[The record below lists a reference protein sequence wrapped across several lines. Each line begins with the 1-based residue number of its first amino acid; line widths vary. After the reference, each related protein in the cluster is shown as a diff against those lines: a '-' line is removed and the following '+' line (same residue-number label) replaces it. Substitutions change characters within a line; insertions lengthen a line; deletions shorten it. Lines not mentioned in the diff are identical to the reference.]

1 MHVTTGLRRLH
12 IGHILGAA
20 GVLALPLEVFSWPSV
35 TPVMAAAA
43 LAALACGSWRR
54 QRPPRWLAAI
64 CVLLLLYGTASA
76 GWSLEP
82 LGSLRLAAQ
91 LLGTFAAGLVIVDA
105 ARGMTAAEREVC
117 ERGLAIGFLV
127 GLALLALMLLLA
139 QERFID
145 NLRQLPLLAP
155 LVGPQRKLF
164 LPAGFDPAVTLTV
177 LLAWPCSR
185 FAWRRYGRLAGAAL
199 AALAFAVVF
208 ESESMT
214 SKFAF
219 ALGIAV
225 FIGARLA
232 PRLATWAIGSAV
244 IVWIVAAPFLLRP
257 ELLAGLPPDLPVR
270 EVKQNSLAH
279 RLAIWDF
286 TIERIDER
294 PLLGWGFD
302 SSRWMP
308 GGHDLLRKN
317 AELLP
322 LHPHD
327 AALQLRLDLG
337 IPGVVLGVL
346 FALGLFR
353 AIAAGWDDA
362 GATALALAFTT
373 AAVVYAGLSY
383 NLWHVWWLT
392 MLWLGAAFMLAGA
405 GAGPA
410 GTRV

>member
-1 MHVTTGLRRLH
+1 M
-12 IGHILGAA
+12 GHILGAA
-20 GVLALPLEVFSWPSV
+20 GMLAPPLEVFSWPSV
-35 TPVMAAAA
+35 TPVMVVSA
-43 LAALACGSWRR
+43 LAALACGSWRLR
-54 QRPPRWLAAI
+54 HAPRWLAAI

-76 GWSLEP
+76 SWSLEP
-82 LGSLRLAAQ
+82 LGSLRLAGQ
-91 LLGTFAAGLVIVDA
+91 LLGTFAAGLVVVDA

-117 ERGLAIGFLV
+117 DRGLAIGFLV
-127 GLALLALMLLLA
+127 GLALLAMMLVLTEA
-139 QERFID
+139 RFVD
-145 NLRQLPLLAP
+145 NLRRLPLLAP
-155 LVGPQRKLF
+155 LVGPERRF
-164 LPAGFDPAVTLTV
+164 VFPAGFDPAVTLIV

-185 FAWRRYGRLAGAAL
+185 FAWRRYGWLAAVAL
-199 AALAFAVVF
+199 AAVAFAVVF
-208 ESESMT
+208 ESVSLT
-214 SKFAF
+214 SVFAF

-257 ELLAGLPPDLPVR
+257 ELLGGLPPDLPVR

-279 RLAIWDF
+279 RLAIWNF
-286 TIERIDER
+286 TIDRIDER

-337 IPGVVLGVL
+337 IPGVALGVL

-362 GATALALAFTT
+362 GETALALAFTT
-373 AAVVYAGLSY
+373 GAVVYAGLSY

-392 MLWLGAAFMLAGA
+392 MLWLGAAFMLAGSR
-405 GAGPA
+405 AGPA

>member
-1 MHVTTGLRRLH
+1 MRVTTGLRRLH

-35 TPVMAAAA
+35 TPVMVAAA

-76 GWSLEP
+76 SWSLDP
-82 LGSLRLAAQ
+82 LGSLRLAAK
-91 LLGTFAAGLVIVDA
+91 LLGTFVAGLVIVDA
-105 ARGMTAAEREVC
+105 ARGMTPAEREVC
-117 ERGLAIGFLV
+117 ERGLALGFLI
-127 GLALLALMLLLA
+127 GLALLETMLLMRVRL
-139 QERFID
+139 ID
-145 NLRQLPLLAP
+145 YQSELPLLAP
-155 LVGPQRKLF
+155 VVGHQHKFFFPVN
-164 LPAGFDPAVTLTV
+164 FDPATTLAV
-177 LLAWPCSR
+177 LLAWPCLR
-185 FAWRRYGRLAGAAL
+185 FAWWRYGLMAAAAL
-199 AALAFAVVF
+199 AAVTFAVVF
-208 ESESMT
+208 ESVSMT
-214 SKFAF
+214 SKVAF
-219 ALGIAV
+219 VLGIVV
-225 FIGARLA
+225 FIGARFA
-232 PRLATWAIGSAV
+232 PRLATWAIGSAMV
-244 IVWIVAAPFLLRP
+244 VWIVAVPFFLRP
-257 ELLAGLPPDLPVR
+257 ELLAWLPPDLPVKV
-270 EVKQNSLAH
+270 EKQNSLAH
-279 RLAIWDF
+279 RLAIWSF

-308 GGHDLLRKN
+308 GGHDLLRKD

-337 IPGVVLGVL
+337 IPGVLVGVL

-353 AIAAGWDDA
+353 GIAAGWDDA
-362 GATALALAFTT
+362 DDTALALAFTT
-373 AAVVYAGLSY
+373 VAAVYAGLSY

-405 GAGPA
+405 RVGSA